1 QAGAG
6 AAGIPGALTNQP
18 PDGAVI
24 VGGEGIAATSNA
36 VSGGSSRSATRNY
49 EVDRRIS
56 HIRETPGAIKRL
68 SVAVVVDDRR
78 TTNESGETVMVPR
91 TEEEMAH
98 LTALVREAVGFDES
112 RGDRVNVVNAPF
124 RTIESA
130 DDTAITARPLWE
142 EPWIQELARQ
152 ALAGV
157 GLLLVILLV
166 LRPAVKPL
174 IKPQLPHAPAA
185 LGPPALAVV
194 GDDEEEAQD

>member
-1 QAGAG
+1 
-6 AAGIPGALTNQP
+6 
-18 PDGAVI
+18 
-24 VGGEGIAATSNA
+24 
-36 VSGGSSRSATRNY
+36 
-49 EVDRRIS
+49 
-56 HIRETPGAIKRL
+56 
-68 SVAVVVDDRR
+68 
-78 TTNESGETVMVPR
+78 TVMMPR
-91 TEEEMAH
+91 SEEEMAH

-194 GDDEEEAQD
+194 GDDEEEAQDEGKEPETLEGRLEKARLLTREDPRLVAQVVRRWMQDDEK